1 MRVTPCE
8 RGRWAKQRQVGE
20 DRLKAKHVQMDRGAE
35 ERAPVGLVGAPV
47 QRPAPQG
54 GPASLMLLVAGLF
67 AGSTL
72 VSLTVLWF
80 AVRGIRWLLGG

>member
-1 MRVTPCE
+1 
-8 RGRWAKQRQVGE
+8 
-20 DRLKAKHVQMDRGAE
+20 
-35 ERAPVGLVGAPV
+35 V

-72 VSLTVLWF
+72 VSLTVLWLAF
-80 AVRGIRWLLGG
+80 RGIRWLLGG